1 MIARLNWLALKV
13 ASLFSKVALLLTIA
27 ASILWVPT
35 SNFLLEMGCDQ
46 RGLCNTAFENFLWI
60 WGVPIAA
67 ISIAFALWIIGGRA
81 SEAANE
87 VVR

>member
-1 MIARLNWLALKV
+1 VIARPKWLALKV
-13 ASLFSKVALLLTIA
+13 ASLFSKVTLLLTIA

-67 ISIAFALWIIGGRA
+67 TTIAFALWIIGRRA